1 MVENRPVRL
10 VVVGLAVVAS
20 ATLAASAAAGDWLQ
34 FGFDSA
40 RSNAPVGSTGIT
52 AANVGSLVRQ
62 QVKLD
67 GVADS
72 SAAYLHDVKVNGA
85 THDTFFVTT
94 SYGRTYAIDADSGAI
109 LWQFVPPGI
118 GSFEHSA
125 QITESSPL
133 VDPDRTSIYTA
144 SPDGKI
150 HRLAVSDG
158 SETTTGNWPAA
169 VTLDAKHEKI
179 ASALNLSGNLVLV
192 AVGSY
197 FGFAPYQGHVVAL
210 DRRTGR
216 IVHVFNASCSNRSG
230 LLDPT
235 TCPVSGPGM
244 WARAGVV
251 VEPGSGRLL
260 VATANGLWNGRNAW
274 ADSVLELSP
283 DAGKL
288 IQSYTP
294 ANQSHLGL
302 DDLDL
307 GSTAPAILTAHVAL
321 QGGKDGK
328 LRLLDL
334 DRLNGKTRA
343 PGKLGGE
350 LQLLSAPRGREVLT
364 APAVWHSGGR
374 VWAFVATFSAIA
386 AYRLVAGPKPR
397 LQRAWETG
405 IGGSSPI
412 VAGGLLYVY
421 SPLTGSL
428 NVFNPTSGKRIAQ
441 LDAGL
446 GHWNS
451 PIVADGRIALPEG
464 DANRHSS
471 TSVLD
476 IYRLPGR

>member
-1 MVENRPVRL
+1 MRL
-10 VVVGLAVVAS
+10 LVVGLALVAS

-40 RSNAPVGSTGIT
+40 RSNAASGSTGIT
-52 AANVGSLVRQ
+52 AANVGNLVRQ

-72 SAAYLHDVKVNGA
+72 SAAYLRGVRVEGA

-158 SETTTGNWPAA
+158 SQTTAGNWPAA

-334 DRLNGKTRA
+334 DRLNGQDARA
-343 PGKLGGE
+343 REARRRAAAPVRTEGQGSADGARRLAFGRARLGVRRHVLRHRRLPPGRRPE
-350 LQLLSAPRGREVLT
+350 T
-364 APAVWHSGGR
+364 AAAAGVGDGDRRLEPDRRRWPA
-374 VWAFVATFSAIA
+374 
-386 AYRLVAGPKPR
+386 LR
-397 LQRAWETG
+397 LQPAHGLAERLQPDLRQADRAARRRARALELADRRRRPDRT
-405 IGGSSPI
+405 
-412 VAGGLLYVY
+412 AG
-421 SPLTGSL
+421 
-428 NVFNPTSGKRIAQ
+428 R
-441 LDAGL
+441 
-446 GHWNS
+446 
-451 PIVADGRIALPEG
+451 
-464 DANRHSS
+464 
-471 TSVLD
+471 
-476 IYRLPGR
+476 

>member
-1 MVENRPVRL
+1 MRNTRRSPPR
-10 VVVGLAVVAS
+10 S
-20 ATLAASAAAGDWLQ
+20 TSPATSSSSPSAAT
-34 FGFDSA
+34 SA
-40 RSNAPVGSTGIT
+40 S
-52 AANVGSLVRQ
+52 
-62 QVKLD
+62 
-67 GVADS
+67 
-72 SAAYLHDVKVNGA
+72 
-85 THDTFFVTT
+85 
-94 SYGRTYAIDADSGAI
+94 
-109 LWQFVPPGI
+109 
-118 GSFEHSA
+118 
-125 QITESSPL
+125 
-133 VDPDRTSIYTA
+133 
-144 SPDGKI
+144 
-150 HRLAVSDG
+150 
-158 SETTTGNWPAA
+158 
-169 VTLDAKHEKI
+169 
-179 ASALNLSGNLVLV
+179 
-192 AVGSY
+192 
-197 FGFAPYQGHVVAL
+197 
-210 DRRTGR
+210 RRTRGTSSR
-216 IVHVFNASCSNRSG
+216 STAGQGASSTSSTRAAATGSG

-334 DRLNGKTRA
+334 DRLNGQDARA
-343 PGKLGGE
+343 REARRRAAAPVRTEGQGSADGARRLAFGRARLGVRRHVLRHRRLPPGRRPEAAAAAGVGDGDRRLE
-350 LQLLSAPRGREVLT
+350 PDRRRW
-364 APAVWHSGGR
+364 PA
-374 VWAFVATFSAIA
+374 
-386 AYRLVAGPKPR
+386 LR
-397 LQRAWETG
+397 LQPAR
-405 IGGSSPI
+405 
-412 VAGGLLYVY
+412 GLAERLQPDLRQAV
-421 SPLTGSL
+421 
-428 NVFNPTSGKRIAQ
+428 AQ